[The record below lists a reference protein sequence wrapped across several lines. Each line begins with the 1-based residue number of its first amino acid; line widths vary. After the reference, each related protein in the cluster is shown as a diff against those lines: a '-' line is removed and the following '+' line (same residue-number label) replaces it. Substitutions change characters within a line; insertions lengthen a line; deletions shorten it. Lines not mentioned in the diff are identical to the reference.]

1 MDFITKLDFSSNR
14 QIKQYPETNTH
25 LSGGTTFGLPF
36 SSLISGP
43 DLTTSGETINY
54 STYIHNFGAISTFSG
69 NSGTTVYTWF
79 DSGMQMGNSVLSAI
93 TPSNSAITQNTG
105 VIFSSATSTIIDG
118 NHVNLSY
125 TGVSFDITPMVMISL
140 GGGNYSGSSYSS
152 SIIFYSAGSLDYT
165 GRTIW
170 VDVSG
175 ITRTNT
181 LLADNIQLS
190 ALNTAPTSS
199 GDTGTVGQIKISSGF
214 IYVCVATNTW
224 KRVTLSAF

>member
-25 LSGGTTFGLPF
+25 LSGGTTFGMPF
-36 SSLISGP
+36 SSLVSGP
-43 DLTTSGETINY
+43 DLTTSGVTSSI
-54 STYIHNFGAISTFSG
+54 TGGLSTFSG
-69 NSGTTVYTWF
+69 TTGTTVYTQWR
-79 DSGMQMGNSVLSAI
+79 DSRMQLAYSTLSAI

-105 VIFSSATSTIIDG
+105 IIFTAATSTVIDG
-118 NHVNLSY
+118 NTVNLSY
-125 TGVSFDITPMVMISL
+125 TGVSFDITPIAMISL
-140 GGGNYSGSSYSS
+140 GGGNYSGTSYSQT
-152 SIIFYSAGSLDYT
+152 INFYSAGTLDYT

-181 LLADNIQLS
+181 LLADNIQLTG
-190 ALNTAPTSS
+190 LNTAPASS
-199 GDTGTVGQIKISSGF
+199 GDTGTTGQIKISNGF

-224 KRVTLSAF
+224 KRATLSAF

>member
-25 LSGGTTFGLPF
+25 LSGSTTFGLPF
-36 SSLISGP
+36 NSLISGP
-43 DLTTSGETINY
+43 DLTTSGLTDTI
-54 STYIHNFGAISTFSG
+54 IGGLSTFSG
-69 NSGTTVYTWF
+69 NSTTTIYTQWR
-79 DSGMQMGNSVLSAI
+79 DSGMQIAYNTLSAI

-105 VIFSSATSTIIDG
+105 IIFTASSNTIVDG
-118 NHVNLSY
+118 NNVNLSY
-125 TGVSFDITPMVMISL
+125 SGISFDIVPIAMIGL
-140 GGGNYSGSSYSS
+140 GGGNYSGTSYSQE
-152 SIIFYSAGSLDYT
+152 INFYSAGTLDYT

-181 LLADNIQLS
+181 LLADNIELTS
-190 ALNTAPTSS
+190 LNTAPASS
-199 GDTGTVGQIKISSGF
+199 SDTGTAGQIKITNGY

-224 KRVTLSAF
+224 KRATLSTF

>member
-25 LSGGTTFGLPF
+25 LSGGTTFGMPF
-36 SSLISGP
+36 SSLVSGP
-43 DLTTSGETINY
+43 DLTTSGVT
-54 STYIHNFGAISTFSG
+54 SYIIGGLSTFSG
-69 NSGTTVYTWF
+69 NTGTTVYTQWR
-79 DSGMQMGNSVLSAI
+79 DSRMQLAYSTLSAI
-93 TPSNSAITQNTG
+93 TPSNSGITQNTG
-105 VIFSSATSTIIDG
+105 VIFTAETSTIIDG
-118 NHVNLSY
+118 NNVNLSY
-125 TGVSFDITPMVMISL
+125 TGVSFDIKPIIIADL
-140 GGGNYSGSSYSS
+140 GGGIYSGTSYSEL
-152 SIIFYSAGSLDYT
+152 INFYSAGTLDYT

-181 LLADNIQLS
+181 LLADNIQLT
-190 ALNTAPTSS
+190 ALNSAPTSS

-224 KRVTLSAF
+224 KRATLSSF